1 MTHLPRG
8 NVFVLPFQFSLSFS
22 EKREWIGPIVRK
34 PEHMLRDGM
43 ESAFRGILGHR
54 LEKINNESSTID
66 ECMNRKFF
74 KLHFL
79 THIRA
84 KWR

>member
-1 MTHLPRG
+1 ML
-8 NVFVLPFQFSLSFS
+8 VLPFQFSLSFNG
-22 EKREWIGPIVRK
+22 KHEWTGPIIRK
-34 PEHMLRDGM
+34 TKHMLRGSA
-43 ESAFRGILGHR
+43 ESEFRGILGHR
-54 LEKINNESSTID
+54 LEIINNESSTID

-84 KWR
+84 RWR